1 MTTGFPFLA
10 ETDLHGLVDGY
21 IEPDRRV
28 EALRRLAASPADR
41 ARVEAW
47 QGQNDLLRSAFA
59 GIVREPLPPVLDLTA
74 KAQLHCIPANDAPI
88 VAPPGVVEPVPS
100 RRRRVGGAFAAVA
113 VIAAGLWGSWALLDQ
128 AGTDD
133 ALESAT
139 LRGSVD
145 AALVARSSEAVKL
158 AAAAPSA
165 APRRAAQSLPTTDIP
180 DLHAAGF
187 SFAGAD
193 IAAEPMSIVFRYQN
207 GGDERVAVTVAARG
221 RAVDGAGRAAPVRI
235 GNAYSWHKGNK
246 AYAIA
251 GTVRPGRLRALATAL
266 QQDDTQ

>member
-1 MTTGFPFLA
+1 MTAGFPFLA
-10 ETDLHGLVDGY
+10 EPDLHGLVDGF
-21 IEPDRRV
+21 IEPERRV

-59 GIVREPLPPVLDLTA
+59 GIVREPVPPMLDLTA

-88 VAPPGVVEPVPS
+88 VAPPGVVEPAPS
-100 RRRRVGGAFAAVA
+100 RRRRVAGAFAAVT

-128 AGTDD
+128 AGTND
-133 ALESAT
+133 ALQGAT

-145 AALVARSSEAVKL
+145 AALAARSSEAVKL
-158 AAAAPSA
+158 AAVAPSA
-165 APRRAAQSLPTTDIP
+165 APRRAAESLPTTDIP

-193 IAAEPMSIVFRYQN
+193 AMAEPVSIVFRYQN
-207 GGDERVAVTVAARG
+207 GGERVAVSVAT
-221 RAVDGAGRAAPVRI
+221 RAPSGEAGSATPVRI
-235 GNAYSWHKGNK
+235 GDGYSWHKGNK